1 MNRKLLIFT
10 ILVFAASTAFAQNSI
25 FGKWKSVDD
34 ETGEEKSIV
43 EIFKK
48 NGKAY
53 GKIIKILGE
62 EHQNVTCDKCDD
74 DDPRK
79 DKRVIGMEIIKALE
93 WDDDEWDGGTIL
105 DPEDGKVYKCKM
117 WVKNGNLILRG
128 YIGFSLIGRSQTW
141 LPYK

>member
-1 MNRKLLIFT
+1 MNKKLLIFA
-10 ILVFAASTAFAQNSI
+10 ILVFAASTAFAQNNI

-53 GKIIKILGE
+53 GKIIKILGA

-79 DKRVIGMEIIKALE
+79 DKKVIGMEIIKALE